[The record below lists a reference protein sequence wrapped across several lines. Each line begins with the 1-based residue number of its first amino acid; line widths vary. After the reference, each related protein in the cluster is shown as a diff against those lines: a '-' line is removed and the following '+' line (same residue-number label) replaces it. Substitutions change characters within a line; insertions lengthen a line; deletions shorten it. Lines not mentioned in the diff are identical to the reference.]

1 VCLLI
6 REQRHVLSE
15 KLLKR
20 SRLPAGHSRHYVS
33 DSGGLASSEGGAE
46 IDLYFHVPLRHA

>member
-1 VCLLI
+1 MCLLI